1 MFLMASYLTCPSELL
16 LAAGNMFLVS
26 PDLVT
31 DIGSFAY
38 GPSKK
43 TNKQKKQNTTT
54 TTKKK
59 TKQKKPQNPNH
70 RAKST
75 DKRMEAE
82 HLNVLKY
89 LFTES
94 GRITAI

>member
-43 TNKQKKQNTTT
+43 TNKQKKQNPKQTKNPQTTPMAFPHYVT
-54 TTKKK
+54 SGE
-59 TKQKKPQNPNH
+59 
-70 RAKST
+70 R
-75 DKRMEAE
+75 
-82 HLNVLKY
+82 LLY
-89 LFTES
+89 LFIS
-94 GRITAI
+94 VKFSC